1 MKQLLIAA
9 VMLLIASNV
18 LSQDDDLILGNIK
31 NDNAALF
38 DLSDPMG
45 INMEVNLWGFVRY
58 PGRYRV
64 PVKTTFLDLMT
75 YSGGPTNESNL
86 KEIRILRNGN
96 DTAKAPEIIKLNY
109 DDLLWGEKV
118 SPKQKSN
125 PILLPNDVVIV
136 LQERRYAFRDDI
148 GIYLSIIT
156 TVVSIT
162 TLIITIANQ

>member
-96 DTAKAPEIIKLNY
+96 DTAKAPEK
-109 DDLLWGEKV
+109 
-118 SPKQKSN
+118 
-125 PILLPNDVVIV
+125 
-136 LQERRYAFRDDI
+136 
-148 GIYLSIIT
+148 
-156 TVVSIT
+156 
-162 TLIITIANQ
+162 